1 MGQLMDLQSKL
12 KSQFHYAAF
21 SVPHV
26 TMNLGHISGGDAENR
41 ICGHC
46 KLNFDIRVVPELND
60 EQALSMIEEA
70 LAPVFAKYPNR
81 LSLDLMYPTALAF
94 SCRDE

>member
-1 MGQLMDLQSKL
+1 M
-12 KSQFHYAAF
+12 
-21 SVPHV
+21 PHV

-41 ICGHC
+41 ICEHC
-46 KLNFDIRVVPELND
+46 KLNFDMRVVPELND
-60 EQALSMIEEA
+60 DQALGMIEEP